1 TEYRLEAPLFCDA
14 SGDGIVGFLA
24 GAAFRMGAESRG
36 EFDEPMAPDADYGEL
51 LGHSLYFY
59 SKDTG
64 KPVQFIAPS
73 FATDVSREIPR
84 FRNFKAN
91 EHGCQLWWVEHG
103 GRLDTV
109 HDTERIKWELWQV
122 VYGIWDYI
130 KNSGKFPEA
139 ETMTLE
145 WVGMIPGK
153 RESRRFEGEYMLSQ
167 RDLIEQRT
175 HPDAVAYGGWS
186 IDLHPA
192 DGVFSERQ
200 PCNQWHSKGIFQI
213 PYRTLYSK
221 NIKNLFFAGRIISV
235 SHVAFGATR
244 VMATSAYTGQ
254 AVAVAA
260 SICKQYGIAP
270 EEIYNEGYIG
280 LLQQEL
286 MKTGQ
291 YIPGF
296 ALHDDSDKVRQAHI
310 SVSSTLAFSGF
321 DDAAVFWRPLVIS
334 AAQLVPLPAGEAPG
348 FLLNI
353 RAEQDTGLQVELR
366 NSSRKGGFTPD
377 NVLATKTVELT
388 AGNTEIQLDFNVAL
402 EEAQYVFLTF
412 LKNEHVSL
420 PYTEQRITGLL
431 SVFNGVNKKVSNNG

>member
-1 TEYRLEAPLFCDA
+1 
-14 SGDGIVGFLA
+14 
-24 GAAFRMGAESRG
+24 
-36 EFDEPMAPDADYGEL
+36 EL

-64 KPVQFIAPS
+64 KPVQFIPPS
-73 FATDVSREIPR
+73 FAMDVSKEIPR

-109 HDTERIKWELWQV
+109 HDTERIKRELWQI

-167 RDLIEQRT
+167 RDVIEQRT

-192 DGVFSERQ
+192 DGVFSERP
-200 PCNQWHSKGIFQI
+200 PCDQWHSKGIFQI

-235 SHVAFGATR
+235 THVAFGATR

-260 SICKQYGIAP
+260 SICKQYGFFP
-270 EEIYNEGYIG
+270 EQVYHDGYMG
-280 LLQQEL
+280 QLRRQL

-291 YIPGF
+291 HIPGL
-296 ALHDDSDKVRQAHI
+296 ALYDDSDKVQQAHI
-310 SVSSTLAFSGF
+310 SASGALKF
-321 DDAAVFWRPLVIS
+321 TGFRCPDPIWRPLDIS
-334 AAQLVPLPAGEAPG
+334 AAQLIPLPAGKVPA
-348 FLLNI
+348 FALTVN
-353 RAEQDTGLQVELR
+353 ASQDTRLHIELR
-366 NSSRKGGFTPD
+366 ISSRKGGFTPD
-377 NVLATKTVELT
+377 SILATKTVALK
-388 AGNTEIQLDFNVAL
+388 AGNTAIQLEFDITL
-402 EEAQYVFLTF
+402 EEPRYVFLTF
-412 LKNEHVSL
+412 LKNGQVRL
-420 PYTEQRITGLL
+420 PYT
-431 SVFNGVNKKVSNNG
+431 

>member
-1 TEYRLEAPLFCDA
+1 DA

-64 KPVQFIAPS
+64 KPVQFIPPS
-73 FATDVSREIPR
+73 FAMDVSKEIPR

-109 HDTERIKWELWQV
+109 HDTERIKWELWKV

-167 RDLIEQRT
+167 RDLIEQRK
-175 HPDAVAYGGWS
+175 HEDAVAYGGWS

-192 DGVFSERQ
+192 DGVFGENNA
-200 PCNQWHSKGIFQI
+200 CDQWHSKGVFQI
-213 PYRTLYSK
+213 PYRCLYSR
-221 NIKNLFFAGRIISV
+221 NIKNLFLAGRIISV

-244 VMATSAYTGQ
+244 VMATSAYVGEAVGMAAVLCRQFELNPAALLHEKKIDTLQRELIKIGHYIPHIKQ
-254 AVAVAA
+254 ADPLDLMQQA
-260 SICKQYGIAP
+260 SINA
-270 EEIYNEGYIG
+270 
-280 LLQQEL
+280 
-286 MKTGQ
+286 
-291 YIPGF
+291 
-296 ALHDDSDKVRQAHI
+296 
-310 SVSSTLAFSGF
+310 
-321 DDAAVFWRPLVIS
+321 
-334 AAQLVPLPAGEAPG
+334 
-348 FLLNI
+348 
-353 RAEQDTGLQVELR
+353 
-366 NSSRKGGFTPD
+366 
-377 NVLATKTVELT
+377 
-388 AGNTEIQLDFNVAL
+388 
-402 EEAQYVFLTF
+402 
-412 LKNEHVSL
+412 
-420 PYTEQRITGLL
+420 
-431 SVFNGVNKKVSNNG
+431 

>member
-1 TEYRLEAPLFCDA
+1 
-14 SGDGIVGFLA
+14 
-24 GAAFRMGAESRG
+24 
-36 EFDEPMAPDADYGEL
+36 EL

-64 KPVQFIAPS
+64 KPVQFIPPS
-73 FATDVSREIPR
+73 FAMDVSKEIPR
-84 FRNFKAN
+84 LRNFKAN
-91 EHGCQLWWVEHG
+91 EHGCQVWGVEHG

-130 KNSGKFPEA
+130 KNSGRFPEA
-139 ETMTLE
+139 GTMTLE

-153 RESRRFEGEYMLSQ
+153 RESRRFEGAYMMSQ

-213 PYRTLYSK
+213 PYRTLYSR
-221 NIKNLFFAGRIISV
+221 NIKNLFLAGRITSV
-235 SHVAFGATR
+235 SHVAYGATR

-260 SICKQYGIAP
+260 VLCKQQGLEPAMLS
-270 EEIYNEGYIG
+270 NEPNISG
-280 LLQQEL
+280 LQRAL
-286 MKTGQ
+286 MQNGQ

-296 ALHDDSDKVRQAHI
+296 TLRDEADLVQQATI
-310 SVSSTLAFSGF
+310 IASSSLLFGEF
-321 DDAAVFWRPLVIS
+321 DAADSIWKPLAVS
-334 AAQLVPLPAGEAPG
+334 AGQLLPLKAGEKPVVTIPVKADQGTRLRVEWYASSVPG
-348 FLLNI
+348 N
-353 RAEQDTGLQVELR
+353 
-366 NSSRKGGFTPD
+366 FTPD
-377 NVLATKTVELT
+377 VLLET
-388 AGNTEIQLDFNVAL
+388 AD
-402 EEAQYVFLTF
+402 
-412 LKNEHVSL
+412 
-420 PYTEQRITGLL
+420 YTL
-431 SVFNGVNKKVSNNG
+431 

>member
-1 TEYRLEAPLFCDA
+1 
-14 SGDGIVGFLA
+14 
-24 GAAFRMGAESRG
+24 
-36 EFDEPMAPDADYGEL
+36 EL

-64 KPVQFIAPS
+64 KPVQFIPPS
-73 FATDVSREIPR
+73 FAMDVSKEIPR
-84 FRNFKAN
+84 LRNFKAN
-91 EHGCQLWWVEHG
+91 EHGCQVWGVEHG

-130 KNSGKFPEA
+130 KNSGRFPEA
-139 ETMTLE
+139 GTMTLE

-153 RESRRFEGEYMLSQ
+153 RESRRFEGAYMMSQ
-167 RDLIEQRT
+167 RDLIEQRK
-175 HPDAVAYGGWS
+175 HPDAVTYGGWS

-221 NIKNLFFAGRIISV
+221 NIKNLFLAGRIISV

-254 AVAVAA
+254 AVAIAA

-270 EEIYNEGYIG
+270 AEIYSEGYID

-286 MKTGQ
+286 MKAGQ
-291 YIPGF
+291 YIPGL
-296 ALHDDSDKVRQAHI
+296 ALEDEADEVRQAK
-310 SVSSTLAFSGF
+310 VSASIELAFSGF
-321 DDAAVFWRPLVIS
+321 DNADATWRPLDIS
-334 AAQLVPLPAGEAPG
+334 AAQQIPLPAGKVPT
-348 FLLNI
+348 FVLTL
-353 RAEQDTGLQVELR
+353 RAEQDTGL
-366 NSSRKGGFTPD
+366 
-377 NVLATKTVELT
+377 
-388 AGNTEIQLDFNVAL
+388 
-402 EEAQYVFLTF
+402 
-412 LKNEHVSL
+412 
-420 PYTEQRITGLL
+420 
-431 SVFNGVNKKVSNNG
+431 